1 MHLNI
6 HSCYS
11 LRYGLVPP
19 KELLAIGKDRGY
31 GRMVLTDINNT
42 SACLNFIRLAPQ
54 YGITPIVGIDF
65 RRGIKQLFVG
75 LARNN
80 EGFQELNT
88 FLSRYLTQ
96 ENTPLP
102 CEAPSWSHCYVIYP
116 YASYPKRALREHEYI
131 GIHAKELN
139 KIKMATDLP
148 DDKLVMLHTAT
159 FRNGTDHNLHKLLR
173 AIDLNTIYTKTSPDD
188 FASISDQFETETELA
203 TRFYEFPDIVKN
215 TKTILENCH
224 ITFDFDN
231 TKPKNQETFTGSVNK
246 DVKLIRR
253 LCRDNIAYRYPVTT
267 DEIIGRI
274 EKELTII
281 EQKGFVSYFLIN
293 WDITRYARSRG
304 YFYVGRGSGA
314 NSIVAYLLQIT
325 DVDPI
330 ELDLYFERFINLYR
344 ENPPDFDLDFSW
356 KDRQDVTQYIFDRFP
371 NTALIATYNTFQY
384 RAAVRELGKVFGLPK
399 EEIDLMTQG
408 RPVFDQLD
416 DLSKLVLKY
425 ASLIQGLPSMLSV
438 HAGGIIISE
447 RPIQYYTATFV
458 PPKGFATTQ
467 FDMVVAEDVGLYK
480 FDILGQRGLAK
491 IKDGISIARENN
503 PSHDLIDIHDLKRF
517 KKDEKIKQL
526 LREGKAIGCFYVE
539 SPAMRMLLKKLKVDH
554 YLGLVAASSIIRPGV
569 AQSGM
574 MREYI
579 LRERQ
584 PDRRKDAHPVLWDI
598 MPDTYGIMVYQE
610 DVIKVAHYF
619 AGLSLGEADVLR
631 RGMSGK
637 YRSREEFDRVRD
649 KFFSNCLDKG
659 YSKDLA
665 AEVWRQIESFAGY
678 AFAKGHSA
686 SYAVESYQSL
696 FLKAYYPLEYMVATI
711 NNGGGFYRPELYIH
725 EARMAGGTI
734 VPPCINKSSYT
745 CHIEGTNIYIGLGFV
760 HGIESDFVQTIQHQ
774 RELGGPF
781 VDLVDFVERT
791 GVGLEQLTSLI
802 RINAFRYL
810 GQTKKSLL
818 WKAHQIINKSAATT
832 TVQAKLFKPG
842 IKEYHLPSLEQE
854 EYEEAFDQ
862 IELLGFPLCNPF
874 ELVDSEEQT
883 SPLLARHMPE
893 YCNKFFS
900 ILGYLI
906 TVKDTATKGGKRMN
920 FGTFID
926 REGQFVDTTHFPNVA
941 RDYPFR
947 GRGVYM
953 ITGKVVEEF
962 GFYSIEV
969 TCMNKLSYIT
979 DPRFHEKTYDI
990 NGRQFSSRRRKT
1002 LKNVTP

>member
-1 MHLNI
+1 MHLNV

-11 LRYGLVPP
+11 LRYGLVQP
-19 KELLAIGKDRGY
+19 KEILALGKDLGY
-31 GRMVLTDINNT
+31 DRLVLTDINNT

-54 YGITPIVGIDF
+54 FGIKPIVGIDF
-65 RRGIKQLFVG
+65 RQGIEQLYIG
-75 LARNN
+75 IAHDNA
-80 EGFQELNT
+80 GFQELNE
-88 FLSRYLTQ
+88 FLSRHLAEDTFD
-96 ENTPLP
+96 LP
-102 CEAPSWSHCYVIYP
+102 TVPPRWSSCYVIYP
-116 YASYPKRALREHEYI
+116 FSRTPTRPLLDHEYI

-139 KIKMATDLP
+139 KILLYTEIP
-148 DDKLVMLHTAT
+148 PGKLVMLHSAT
-159 FRNGTDHNLHKLLR
+159 FRNRTDHSLHKLLR
-173 AIDLNTIYTKTSPDD
+173 AIDMNTIYTKVTPADY
-188 FASISDQFETETELA
+188 AAESDTYESADALELKFCA
-203 TRFYEFPDIVKN
+203 FPHIIQNTRQL
-215 TKTILENCH
+215 LESCH
-224 ITFDFDN
+224 IVFDFDN
-231 TKPKNQETFTGSVNK
+231 SRPKNQKTFTGSVSK
-246 DVKLIRR
+246 DIKLIRR
-253 LCRDNIAYRYPVTT
+253 LCKDNLPYRYPEVN
-267 DEIIGRI
+267 DKIVARI

-293 WDITRYARSRG
+293 WDITRYARSRD

-356 KDRQDVTQYIFDRFP
+356 KDRADVTQYIFDRFP

-384 RAAVRELGKVFGLPK
+384 RAAVREIGKVFGLPK

-408 RPVFDQLD
+408 KPIFDQLD
-416 DLSKLVLKY
+416 GLSKIVLKY
-425 ASLIQGLPSMLSV
+425 ASLLQGLPSLLSV
-438 HAGGIIISE
+438 HAGGIVISE
-447 RPIQYYTATFV
+447 LPIQYYTATFV

-491 IKDGISIARENN
+491 IKDGISIVRENN
-503 PSHDLIDIHDLKRF
+503 PTDDLIDIHDLKRF

-584 PDRRKDAHPVLWDI
+584 PERREDAHPVLSEI

-659 YSKDLA
+659 YTKELA

-745 CHIEGTNIYIGLGFV
+745 CHIEGKNIYIGLGFV
-760 HGIESDFVQTIQHQ
+760 HGIESDFVRDMENQ
-774 RELGGPF
+774 RNIGGPF
-781 VDLVDFVERT
+781 EDLVDFVDRT
-791 GVGLEQLTSLI
+791 GVGLEQLTALI
-802 RINAFRYL
+802 RINAFRSL
-810 GQTKKSLL
+810 GQTKKELL
-818 WKAHQIINKSAATT
+818 WKAHQIINKSSTNT
-832 TVQAKLFKPG
+832 MIQAKLFKTP
-842 IKEYHLPSLEQE
+842 IKEYRLPSLEQE

-874 ELVDSEEQT
+874 ELVDSDERT
-883 SPLLARHMPE
+883 SLLLARDMPQ
-893 YCNKFFS
+893 YCNKSFS

-906 TVKDTATKGGKRMN
+906 TVKETGTKGGKRMN

-926 REGQFVDTTHFPNVA
+926 REGHFVDTTHFPNVA
-941 RDYPFR
+941 RDFPFR

-953 ITGKVVEEF
+953 IIGKVVEEF

-969 TCMNKLSYIT
+969 SRMDKLSYIT
-979 DPRFHEKTYDI
+979 DPRFNEKTYDI

-1002 LKNVTP
+1002 LKDA